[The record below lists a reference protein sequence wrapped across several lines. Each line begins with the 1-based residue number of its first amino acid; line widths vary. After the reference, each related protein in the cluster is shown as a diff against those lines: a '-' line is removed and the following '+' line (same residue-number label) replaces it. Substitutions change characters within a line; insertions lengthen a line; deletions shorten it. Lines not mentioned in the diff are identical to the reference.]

1 MPDVGVAA
9 QDGHPVHSSAE
20 KLPSMPQT
28 TTVPLRHGARVV
40 VVGAGRMG
48 AQIGLEFALSGYSTV
63 LVNRT
68 AETSAT
74 ALLTAERAA
83 ATLVDNALIDD
94 ERRSAALARLSG
106 SWDLETSCEGASYVV
121 ESVTEDLATKV
132 GVLRRVAYA
141 AGPTAILT
149 TNTSAL
155 SVSELGR
162 ASGTSAQLIGT
173 HYLNPP
179 TLMPLVEVVPGDSTE
194 GAVVEAVTATLTNM
208 GKEPL
213 LAPDIPGFICNRLQF
228 ALLREAAD
236 LVTHQGVAA
245 STIDRV
251 LEHGLARRWSIIGPF
266 TAMALGGPETFAA
279 VAKQLFPVLA
289 SEVDPPRVRGDRA
302 AGEPRGREGTGRSR
316 PKACCPGA
324 GRPKDG
330 RRVGRTA

>member
-228 ALLREAAD
+228 ALLPRGRRPRHTSGGRRQHDRPGARARSRPPLVHHRAVHGDGPRRSRDVRSRREAA
-236 LVTHQGVAA
+236 
-245 STIDRV
+245 I
-251 LEHGLARRWSIIGPF
+251 
-266 TAMALGGPETFAA
+266 
-279 VAKQLFPVLA
+279 
-289 SEVDPPRVRGDRA
+289 
-302 AGEPRGREGTGRSR
+302 
-316 PKACCPGA
+316 PGA
-324 GRPKDG
+324 RE
-330 RRVGRTA
+330 